1 LFIHILVTVG
11 LPTIFCVQYDR
22 RSEEGKKKLKLYVWL
37 IMSGDT
43 DERAL
48 VPYNLDDYQKLAKT
62 RLPRDLY
69 EYLASGTDDEQTL
82 SENRFAFKMWYLR
95 PRVMRSVSRLS
106 TRTSLFGQTLAMPV
120 FVSPAGVMALCD
132 PVHGECATARACG
145 EAGIMFGLSQ
155 HSTRT
160 IEQVA
165 EGAPATNRWYQSY
178 ILKDRNMTLRLVK
191 RAVKAGYQGTVDR
204 GIGGFSTRNS
214 LVFLI

>member
-1 LFIHILVTVG
+1 
-11 LPTIFCVQYDR
+11 
-22 RSEEGKKKLKLYVWL
+22 
-37 IMSGDT
+37 MSGRT
-43 DERAL
+43 NERTL

-82 SENRFAFKMWYLR
+82 SQNRFAFKMWYLR
-95 PRVMRSVSRLS
+95 PRVMRPVSRLS
-106 TRTSLFGQTLAMPV
+106 TRTSLFGQTLSMPV

-145 EAGIMFGLSQ
+145 EAGIIFGLSQ
-155 HSTRT
+155 HSTRS

-191 RAVKAGYQGTVDR
+191 RAVKAGYQGTFDR
-204 GIGGFSTRNS
+204 GIIGVSARTS
-214 LVFLI
+214 VVFLIWYCCYARNILDG

>member
-1 LFIHILVTVG
+1 
-11 LPTIFCVQYDR
+11 
-22 RSEEGKKKLKLYVWL
+22 
-37 IMSGDT
+37 MSGDT

-48 VPYNLDDYQKLAKT
+48 VPYNLEDYQKLART

-191 RAVKAGYQGTVDR
+191 RAVKAGYQGMVDR
-204 GIGGFSTRNS
+204 DIGGFSTRNS
-214 LVFLI
+214 VVFLI